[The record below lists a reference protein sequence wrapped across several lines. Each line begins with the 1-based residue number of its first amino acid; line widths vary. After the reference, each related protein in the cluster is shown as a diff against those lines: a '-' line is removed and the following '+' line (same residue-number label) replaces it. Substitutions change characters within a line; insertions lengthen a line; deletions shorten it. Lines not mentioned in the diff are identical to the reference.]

1 MISLLQLLKLAV
13 DQKASD
19 LHIVAGSPPCLR
31 IEGKIIRV
39 KTDPLTAEQTRHLC
53 YSVLK
58 DQQKSNFESTKEL
71 DFSFDVKDLSRFRG
85 NYFFQKNAVSGVF
98 RRIPAEIPHYSNLNL
113 PAAVPKLTN
122 IPNGLILVTGPTGS
136 GKSTTIASLVQ
147 KINEERQG
155 HIVTLEDPIEFV
167 HPHNNC
173 IVNQREIGVDC
184 IQYSEGLK
192 HLLRQDPD
200 FCVIGEMRDQETI
213 ETALKL
219 AETGHLVFATLHTNS
234 AVQTINR
241 VVSVFPPEQQERIR
255 VLLSFTLHAVLSQR
269 LVQMVNQKRTLVVE
283 FLMLNSGIRNLIR
296 EDKLHQIQNLME
308 LGQEKSGMITLNQ
321 ALVELVR
328 SKKITEKEAYSETA
342 NPDELFKLLQRG
354 AG

>member
-1 MISLLQLLKLAV
+1 MISLLQLLKLAS

-31 IEGKIIRV
+31 IEGKIVRV
-39 KTDPLTAEQTRHLC
+39 KTESLTPEQTRHLC

-58 DQQKSNFESTKEL
+58 DQQKSRFEASKEL
-71 DFSFDVKDLSRFRG
+71 DFSFDVKDLARFRG

-98 RRIPAEIPHYSNLNL
+98 RRIPSEIPHYSTLNL

-122 IPNGLILVTGPTGS
+122 LPNGLILVTGPTGS
-136 GKSTTIASLVQ
+136 GKSTTIAALIQ

-173 IVNQREIGVDC
+173 IINQREIGVDC
-184 IQYSEGLK
+184 IEYSEGLK

-200 FCVIGEMRDQETI
+200 FCLIGEMRDLETI

-241 VVSVFPPEQQERIR
+241 IVSIFSSEEQERIR
-255 VLLSFTLHAVLSQR
+255 VLLSFTLQAVVSQR
-269 LVQMVNQKRTLVVE
+269 LVQMVNGKRTLVCE
-283 FLMLNSGIRNLIR
+283 FLLLNSGIRNLIR
-296 EDKLHQIQNLME
+296 EGKLHQIQNLME
-308 LGQEKSGMITLNQ
+308 VGQEKSGMNTLNQ
-321 ALVELVR
+321 ALAELVKT
-328 SKKITEKEAYSETA
+328 KKITEKEAYLETA

-354 AG
+354 AQ